1 MSSKGVNKVILV
13 GNLGQDPE
21 VRFLPSGEVV
31 ANFTVAT
38 SESWL
43 DAQGQPQEHTEWH
56 RLVAFKRLAEIVRDY
71 LHKGSKVYL
80 EGKLQ
85 TREWVDQQG
94 QKRYTT
100 EIVCHELQML
110 DPKPQG
116 GPSYLADQSQQAQ
129 QQQPARQP
137 QHAAAPHQP
146 VGQQRRPQQPVA
158 QQQAQQGRAAPPQYR
173 R

>member
-116 GPSYLADQSQQAQ
+116 GPSYLADQAQQAQ

-137 QHAAAPHQP
+137 Q
-146 VGQQRRPQQPVA
+146 
-158 QQQAQQGRAAPPQYR
+158 RAAPPQQHQQPAGRQGSAPQQGYAPPQQPYR